1 MVFSRLSFRWKAIV
15 GIALIEALTLSV
27 TIAGGLRHME
37 RVQSDLIERS
47 ARAAL
52 TLFSAAV
59 SDALISS
66 DIAKVEAVSQDLI
79 SRTEA
84 VFVRVLDQDGRV
96 VTALGEQAALRRPFA
111 ADDNPLS
118 DEHDAYAVSAPLMAG
133 SERIGEV
140 QLSIDNRRARGE
152 LATARQLAAVV
163 AVSGMTL
170 AALFSW
176 LLGGWLAAGVQRL
189 SEGARRIASGGLD
202 ARVDEQGEKELWSLA
217 RTFND
222 MASALQARDAERSAL
237 LARAERAVDDAREA
251 SRAKSA
257 FLAAMSH
264 EIRTPLN
271 GVVGLARIIADN
283 RQPDLAGDFSR
294 QLGIASEQLRMI
306 VNDILDFSKIE
317 AGRLELEHIAFAVE
331 DLATTCRALFC
342 AQAKEKGLEL
352 RVAIGHEVPYAVL
365 GDPTRLT
372 QILSNYV
379 SNAIKFT
386 QAGHVAVAIDV
397 MERSDDRVR
406 LKLSVR
412 DTGRGVSSQ
421 EVAALFEPFTQAD
434 ASVVRSHGGTGLGL
448 TICKRLAELMDG
460 TVGGEGSIGSG
471 AHFWA
476 EVWLGIASDDA
487 LRAVR
492 SSVETTSLADL
503 RVLVVDDVA
512 INRIVACNLVA
523 RAGARAEQAENGRL
537 AVDRVCAGG
546 IDLVLMDIQM
556 PVMDGKNAT
565 REIIAR
571 LGARAP
577 KIVALTAHALAE
589 ERAECLAIGMSGY
602 LTKPIDMDALSQVL
616 ALAANGLPPVPHLA
630 AEPAPE
636 VAPPLLDLAGMT
648 SQFDHDVELY
658 REVLGASIG
667 DFAVMRESL
676 LAALNGPDEALMKEV
691 HAIKGACLNL
701 CFARAAGIAAEIE
714 RALRAGTFEH
724 AECVSE
730 VHDLEAC
737 LSQSESAALDY
748 LASDGAAG

>member
-1 MVFSRLSFRWKAIV
+1 MVFSRLSFRWKAII

-52 TLFSAAV
+52 TLYSAAV
-59 SDALISS
+59 SDALISR

-96 VTALGEQAALRRPFA
+96 VTALGEPSALSRPFA

-118 DEHDAYAVSAPLMAG
+118 DEHDAYAVSAPLLAG
-133 SERIGEV
+133 SDRIGEV
-140 QLSIDNRRARGE
+140 QLSIDNRRARSE
-152 LATARQLAAVV
+152 LSTARKLAAVV

-189 SEGARRIASGGLD
+189 SDGARRIASGGLD
-202 ARVDEQGEKELWSLA
+202 ARVDEQGEKELRSLA

-237 LARAERAVDDAREA
+237 LARAEQAVDEAREA

-283 RQPDLAGDFSR
+283 RQPELAGDFSR

-317 AGRLELEHIAFAVE
+317 AGRLELENIAFAVE
-331 DLATTCRALFC
+331 DVAIACHALFG
-342 AQAKEKGLEL
+342 AQAKEKALEL
-352 RVAIGHEVPYAVL
+352 RVDIGRNVPYAL
-365 GDPTRLT
+365 SGDPTRLT

-386 QAGHVAVAIDV
+386 QAGHVAVAIAV
-397 MERSDDRVR
+397 LERTDDRVR
-406 LKLSVR
+406 LGLSVR
-412 DTGRGVSSQ
+412 DTGSGVSQQ
-421 EVAALFEPFTQAD
+421 EVAALFEPFAQAD
-434 ASVVRSHGGTGLGL
+434 ASIVRSHGGTGLGL

-460 TVGGEGSIGSG
+460 TVGGEGCIGSG

-476 EVWLGIASDDA
+476 EVWLGIASDEA

-512 INRIVACNLVA
+512 INRVVACHLVT

-537 AVDRVCAGG
+537 AVERICAGG
-546 IDLVLMDIQM
+546 FDLVLMDIQM

-565 REIIAR
+565 REIISR

-589 ERAECLAIGMSGY
+589 ERAECLALGMSGY

-616 ALAANGLPPVPHLA
+616 AQAAKGVTSGAGSISHRI
-630 AEPAPE
+630 
-636 VAPPLLDLAGMT
+636 APPLLDVAGIA
-648 SQFDHDVELY
+648 SQFDEDIELY
-658 REVLGASIG
+658 QEVLDASIS
-667 DFAVMRESL
+667 DFAAMCESL
-676 LAALNGPDEALMKEV
+676 VAALDGPVEALARQI
-691 HAIKGACLNL
+691 HAIRGACLNL
-701 CFARAAGIAAEIE
+701 CFARAAGIAAELE
-714 RALRAGTFEH
+714 RALRAGALEPQ
-724 AECVSE
+724 ALAAE
-730 VHDLEAC
+730 VHALTAC
-737 LSQSESAALDY
+737 LRESESAARNH
-748 LASDGAAG
+748 LASDGTVG